1 MNVMPSTVCDPRVLA
16 EEIRDLAAQ
25 AYQTLHDPLTDARGT
40 RELSRRIADL
50 QGVIGGL
57 ASDDL
62 SLWLENLRRRV
73 DAPADPAAVGSNPRR
88 RIPSALE

>member
-1 MNVMPSTVCDPRVLA
+1 MNVMPPSAHDPHLLA
-16 EEIRDLAAQ
+16 EAIRDLAAQ
-25 AYQTLHDPLTDARGT
+25 AYQTLHDPLTDAQGT

-73 DAPADPAAVGSNPRR
+73 DAPAEKSAAG
-88 RIPSALE
+88 RIPADRSLPVPK